1 MVEWSQ
7 ENVQMF
13 AANRVS
19 DGRVARV
26 RKRRMLVNSFDGPS
40 TEERGLLM
48 SSLGQPYRGL

>member
-48 SSLGQPYRGL
+48 SSLGQPYRG